1 MQDLQ
6 EDYYAILG
14 VEQNASADDIRK
26 AYLKLAKKLHP
37 DRFPNDPEKKADA
50 QEKFAKVTRA
60 HEVLGDPRQKEEYDA
75 LRLLARSR
83 AALDDGTG
91 GASMPA
97 GKGAAAAA
105 QGAAGEGQKSGA
117 ESKGEWAARHYQR
130 AEDYIKRKKYQEAET
145 ATKEAIRLD
154 ASKVKYRIQLAE
166 IYLARGWKTLA
177 MTEIQTALR
186 LDPNDADAKAC
197 ELRLKSAM
205 KSGDKEKAEAK
216 KGGGGGFLDQLSK
229 LLGKK

>member
-1 MQDLQ
+1 MQELE

-14 VEQNASADDIRK
+14 VEQGANADDIRK

-37 DRFPNDPEKKADA
+37 DRFPNDPEKKAGA

-91 GASMPA
+91 GGSATATS
-97 GKGAAAAA
+97 AAAAA
-105 QGAAGEGQKSGA
+105 QSSSGTTDTR
-117 ESKGEWAARHYQR
+117 ENKGEWAARHHAR
-130 AEDYIKRKKYQEAET
+130 ADEYMKRKKFQEAET
-145 ATKEAIRLD
+145 AAKEAIRLD
-154 ASKVKYRIQLAE
+154 PTKVKYRIQLAE

-186 LDPNDADAKAC
+186 LDPNNADAKAC
-197 ELRLKSAM
+197 ELRLKSAV
-205 KSGDKEKAEAK
+205 KTGEKDRADAK
-216 KGGGGGFLDQLSK
+216 KAAGGGSFLDQLSK